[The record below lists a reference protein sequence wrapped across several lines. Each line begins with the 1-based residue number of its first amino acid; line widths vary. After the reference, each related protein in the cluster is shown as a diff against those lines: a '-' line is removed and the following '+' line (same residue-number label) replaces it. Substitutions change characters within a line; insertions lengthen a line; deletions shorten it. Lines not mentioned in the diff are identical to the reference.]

1 MDRVTLRLEF
11 ERIRSSHGTLT
22 PELVVNEARSPTS
35 PLHGSFEWDD
45 SLAAEQWRHAQAR
58 NLIRTILITVTVP
71 NRETMIVPVYASEPV
86 SGKDR
91 EYSPVVE
98 ILSNS
103 ERRVR
108 HVKEVIGRARDVLRN
123 CPDKLTQRLADEL
136 DKRIRKL

>member
-1 MDRVTLRLEF
+1 
-11 ERIRSSHGTLT
+11 
-22 PELVVNEARSPTS
+22 
-35 PLHGSFEWDD
+35 
-45 SLAAEQWRHAQAR
+45 
-58 NLIRTILITVTVP
+58 
-71 NRETMIVPVYASEPV
+71 MIVPVYASEPV